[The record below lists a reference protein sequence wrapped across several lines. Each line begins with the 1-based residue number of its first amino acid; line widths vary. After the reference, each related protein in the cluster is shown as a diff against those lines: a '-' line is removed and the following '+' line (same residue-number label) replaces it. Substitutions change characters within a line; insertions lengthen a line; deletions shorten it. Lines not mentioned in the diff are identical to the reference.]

1 MHHPPKVLATAFALT
16 FFLHP
21 LAVSAQAQEEEN
33 EQKKPVTLFEATVP
47 SPVTTDG
54 GVAIIKFRCD
64 RSLEGE
70 KLVLVIRIPVG
81 QRGVSL
87 TENYLYQSDK
97 PSSGRFSMPSTAD
110 GEVRFLLSTPK
121 ISGPP
126 DRYGARSTF
135 MLRGER
141 SIGVEL
147 FKCLDDKCRKKGSL
161 SNHLTLDVV
170 FT

>member
-1 MHHPPKVLATAFALT
+1 MHHVLKVLAKVLALT

-21 LAVSAQAQEEEN
+21 LAVSAQAQEEEG
-33 EQKKPVTLFEATVP
+33 EQKKPVALFEATVP

-54 GVAIIKFRCD
+54 GVAIVKFHCD

-70 KLVLVIRIPVG
+70 KLGP
-81 QRGVSL
+81 
-87 TENYLYQSDK
+87 
-97 PSSGRFSMPSTAD
+97 
-110 GEVRFLLSTPK
+110 RFLLSTPK

-126 DRYGARSTF
+126 DRYGGRSTF
-135 MLRGER
+135 LLRGER
-141 SIGVEL
+141 SIGVEI